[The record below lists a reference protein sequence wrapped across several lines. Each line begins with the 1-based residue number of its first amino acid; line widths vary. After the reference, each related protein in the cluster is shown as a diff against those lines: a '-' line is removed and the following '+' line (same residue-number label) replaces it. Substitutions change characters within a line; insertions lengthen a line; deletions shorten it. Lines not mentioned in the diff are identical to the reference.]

1 VEDEILLSLPI
12 VARHDDECSEILKK
26 HKDDERVQQDTY
38 KPFAALK
45 DLMS

>member
-1 VEDEILLSLPI
+1 MEDEILLSLPI
-12 VARHDDECSEILKK
+12 VARHDEECSEILQK
-26 HKDDERVQQDTY
+26 HKDDDRVQHDTY